1 MRQIFPPQTSKIMLR
16 FKRHEAEGRQ
26 DVLLNC
32 CDHDPGGLN
41 ISEFLRS
48 NLNDLARAVNW
59 RPNKLII
66 ERFRLNYDFIEA
78 QRLTWIDN
86 VHPDHNKPYVENY
99 LKQFGARKVEAN
111 ALVLRPALAVHS
123 AVRQP
128 SSTCPKA
135 RRKNIG
141 IVSTFGPSSQEQQ
154 PQLAPERKRRP
165 SWRDVLK
172 VHPAAELFPP
182 MAPAE
187 LRALGEDIKKN
198 GLRNRIAVIA
208 GPDDEPILIDGCN
221 TAGGAP
227 FLLGALSCLNIFAS
241 LVAYPRANPRSVG

>member
-66 ERFRLNYDFIEA
+66 ERFGLNYDFIEA

-86 VHPDHNKPYVENY
+86 LHPDHNKPYVENY

-111 ALVLRPALAVHS
+111 ALVVRPDA
-123 AVRQP
+123 
-128 SSTCPKA
+128 
-135 RRKNIG
+135 G
-141 IVSTFGPSSQEQQ
+141 
-154 PQLAPERKRRP
+154 
-165 SWRDVLK
+165 
-172 VHPAAELFPP
+172 
-182 MAPAE
+182 
-187 LRALGEDIKKN
+187 RALCRSAILKYVPKSAPKKYRHR
-198 GLRNRIAVIA
+198 LDVRPVVAR
-208 GPDDEPILIDGCN
+208 
-221 TAGGAP
+221 TA
-227 FLLGALSCLNIFAS
+227 AS
-241 LVAYPRANPRSVG
+241 TSARA

>member
-66 ERFRLNYDFIEA
+66 ERFGLNYDFIEA

-86 VHPDHNKPYVENY
+86 LHPDHNKPYVENY
-99 LKQFGARKVEAN
+99 LKQLELARS
-111 ALVLRPALAVHS
+111 RPMLWSCGQTLAVHS
-123 AVRQP
+123 AVRQS

-141 IVSTFGPSSQEQQ
+141 IDSTFSVNWSAGIS
-154 PQLAPERKRRP
+154 
-165 SWRDVLK
+165 
-172 VHPAAELFPP
+172 
-182 MAPAE
+182 
-187 LRALGEDIKKN
+187 LG
-198 GLRNRIAVIA
+198 
-208 GPDDEPILIDGCN
+208 
-221 TAGGAP
+221 
-227 FLLGALSCLNIFAS
+227 
-241 LVAYPRANPRSVG
+241 

>member
-1 MRQIFPPQTSKIMLR
+1 MRQIFPPQTSKIM

-66 ERFRLNYDFIEA
+66 ERFGLNYDFIEA

-86 VHPDHNKPYVENY
+86 LHPDHNKPYVENY

-123 AVRQP
+123 AVRQS

-141 IVSTFGPSSQEQQ
+141 IDSTFGPSSQEQQ

-165 SWRDVLK
+165 SWRDADLAARMGDDPLK
-172 VHPAAELFPP
+172 S
-182 MAPAE
+182 
-187 LRALGEDIKKN
+187 RALLFNYLHHPTRELELGRMWCNRLDQAFGLGSEFFLNLEKAWREVRRRN
-198 GLRNRIAVIA
+198 GPR
-208 GPDDEPILIDGCN
+208 D
-221 TAGGAP
+221 
-227 FLLGALSCLNIFAS
+227 CLC
-241 LVAYPRANPRSVG
+241 SV